1 MADSSI
7 DELLA
12 LAKAQFASGL
22 GARVAAIE
30 GPVGRRAWEE
40 ARRAAH
46 KLRGAAAT
54 YGFTAL
60 GASAGEMEELLL
72 EVRDAPGPEL
82 QARIVE
88 LVSAVRAEAAR
99 VSAGSS

>member
-1 MADSSI
+1 VADSSI

-30 GPVGRRAWEE
+30 GPVGRGAWQE

-54 YGFTAL
+54 YGFAAL
-60 GASAGEMEELLL
+60 GASAGEIEDRLL

-82 QARIVE
+82 LPRIAE
-88 LVSAVRAEAAR
+88 LVATIRVEAAR
-99 VSAGSS
+99 ASAGSS

>member
-1 MADSSI
+1 MADSTI

-30 GPVGRRAWEE
+30 EPVARRAWQEV
-40 ARRAAH
+40 RRAAH

-60 GASAGEMEELLL
+60 GASAGELEDRLL

-82 QARIVE
+82 LARIAE
-88 LVSAVRAEAAR
+88 LVATVHAEAAR
-99 VSAGSS
+99 ASAGSS